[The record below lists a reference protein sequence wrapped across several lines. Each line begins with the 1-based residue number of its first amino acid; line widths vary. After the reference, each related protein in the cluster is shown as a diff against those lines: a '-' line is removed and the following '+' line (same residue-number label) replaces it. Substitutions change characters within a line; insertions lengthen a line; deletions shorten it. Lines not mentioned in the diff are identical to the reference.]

1 MGLDRGDGIA
11 AASGRVVRGIVER
24 CIGKVMHVTTATRR
38 EQDSQ
43 HHGRAQHA
51 TTVANRAGDV
61 EVCRAAYLSMFWQAC
76 SDR

>member
-1 MGLDRGDGIA
+1 MGLDRRDGIA
-11 AASGRVVRGIVER
+11 AASGCVVCGIVER
-24 CIGKVMHVTTATRR
+24 CIRKVMHVTTATRR